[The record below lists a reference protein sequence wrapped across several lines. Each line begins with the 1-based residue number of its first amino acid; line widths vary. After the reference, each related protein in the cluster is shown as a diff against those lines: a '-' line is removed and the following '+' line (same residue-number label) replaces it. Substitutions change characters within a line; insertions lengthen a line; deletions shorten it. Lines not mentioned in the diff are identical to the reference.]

1 MKIFLLSF
9 LLAILFTSNNT
20 RPIEMRPTVD
30 MEKTRTKAMEARE
43 FCRSKNFNTEF
54 CILIDMGLHSGIKR
68 FFVWDLKGDSIV
80 SSYLVGH
87 GSCDGPWKEDLSK
100 ETPRFSN
107 VEGSHCSSMG
117 KYRIGERAHSD
128 WGIGIKYVLHGL
140 EPTNSNAQM
149 RYVVFH
155 SWEMVP
161 DEEPYPDGTPEGWGC
176 PIVSNNAMRLI
187 DPQLKASPKP
197 VLMWIYE

>member
-1 MKIFLLSF
+1 MWKA
-9 LLAILFTSNNT
+9 AIVHRWENT
-20 RPIEMRPTVD
+20 GSANG
-30 MEKTRTKAMEARE
+30 RTA
-43 FCRSKNFNTEF
+43 
-54 CILIDMGLHSGIKR
+54 IG
-68 FFVWDLKGDSIV
+68 
-80 SSYLVGH
+80 
-87 GSCDGPWKEDLSK
+87 GS
-100 ETPRFSN
+100 
-107 VEGSHCSSMG
+107 
-117 KYRIGERAHSD
+117 
-128 WGIGIKYVLHGL
+128 GIKYVLHGL

-187 DPQLKASPKP
+187 DPKLKASQKP